1 MKYLTVKDETKSEF
15 TEKKSLFIGHACR
28 VYSEEEAIKFIEKIK
43 TIHKDAT
50 HNVPAY
56 IIGENREIQRYS
68 DDGEPQGTAGI
79 PALEVLKKKELTDT
93 VIVITRYFGGTL
105 LGSGGL
111 IRAYSKAASL
121 AVEEAG
127 IVEKVKGSPLYISCG
142 YDLLGKIQYNC
153 GQNSW
158 YIENIEYTDKIKLLI
173 FVAKDNLDKLKNTF
187 TEITKGTC
195 HFEQGQE
202 TYFFKLDN
210 HLMENI

>member
-43 TIHKDAT
+43 TIYKDAT

-111 IRAYSKAASL
+111 IRAYSNT
-121 AVEEAG
+121 
-127 IVEKVKGSPLYISCG
+127 
-142 YDLLGKIQYNC
+142 Q
-153 GQNSW
+153 
-158 YIENIEYTDKIKLLI
+158 IK
-173 FVAKDNLDKLKNTF
+173 
-187 TEITKGTC
+187 
-195 HFEQGQE
+195 
-202 TYFFKLDN
+202 
-210 HLMENI
+210 